1 MEHRH
6 DSATPPT
13 RQAGGPLRLVL
24 AVLVV
29 LIGVA
34 LLALLVFGGG

>member
-6 DSATPPT
+6 DSATPT

-34 LLALLVFGGG
+34 LLALIVFGGG